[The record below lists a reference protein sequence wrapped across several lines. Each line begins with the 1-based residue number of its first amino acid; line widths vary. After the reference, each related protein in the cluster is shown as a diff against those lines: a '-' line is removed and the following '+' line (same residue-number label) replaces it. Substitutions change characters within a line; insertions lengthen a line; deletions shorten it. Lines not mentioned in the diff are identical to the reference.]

1 MQEDDALSLVCPSSL
16 PGMEAAAAG
25 RRDAVS
31 CPSSPTETESSSGF
45 STLRRRSI
53 NVTEKVRQNRDGTRI
68 QVVRESAVSTT
79 STTQSVGHIPTELF
93 CLYQWCQ
100 REWRSGFRSLLAA
113 APVHS
118 RGQLLHIPDVPLL

>member
-1 MQEDDALSLVCPSSL
+1 MQEDDALSLVCTSSL

-79 STTQSVGHIPTELF
+79 STTASAAAVREPS
-93 CLYQWCQ
+93 QWCQ